1 MADKFTK
8 VAVDSPVSPVDPADA
23 WKDTK
28 VEKEHQPAE
37 VKSVQTYRQLESQV
51 ESIDAQVVSLGEQ
64 KSALEADMA
73 KIKAA
78 VEA

>member
-8 VAVDSPVSPVDPADA
+8 VVVDSPTAPEDPADA

-28 VEKEHQPAE
+28 VEKEHQPAKQ
-37 VKSVQTYRQLESQV
+37 KSVLTYRQMENQV
-51 ESIDAQVVSLGEQ
+51 ANIDAQVVSLGEQ
-64 KSALEADMA
+64 KSALEAEMA
-73 KIKAA
+73 KVKAA